1 MSRLHYIVLLTILSH
16 IAYTGSRVTVSL
28 FAIHLHASA
37 FTVGLLM
44 ALYAF
49 FPALFSIT
57 AGRLTDRIGVRGPM
71 IGGSLLAVLG
81 AFVPFL
87 WNDLGSLY
95 FTSALIGTGFMVIGV
110 GVYQVVGELST
121 PEQRPTH
128 FSLLS
133 LGFSLG
139 GFTGPMAAGFAI
151 DNANHAQTFLIFA
164 AFALVPAV
172 ALAINP
178 VPLPRPHGHVER
190 PSEAA
195 VLDLLRNRELRR
207 IYIAVALFSVAWDVF
222 NFAIPLYGSH
232 IGLSAS
238 QIGVIMGSFAA
249 ATFVI
254 RFAVPFIARRIK
266 PWTLMM
272 ISSLI
277 AATSYFLVPFTANVA
292 MLTALLFLLGLG
304 LGAPQPVVLSLL
316 HDSAPPGRGSEAV
329 GVRILLINASQTVMP
344 LLFGAVGTALGIMPV
359 FWATAIC
366 LAVGG
371 WLARRRTLALPE
383 S

>member
-1 MSRLHYIVLLTILSH
+1 
-16 IAYTGSRVTVSL
+16 
-28 FAIHLHASA
+28 
-37 FTVGLLM
+37 
-44 ALYAF
+44 
-49 FPALFSIT
+49 
-57 AGRLTDRIGVRGPM
+57 M

-95 FTSALIGTGFMVIGV
+95 FASALIGTGFMVIGV

-139 GFTGPMAAGFAI
+139 GFAGPMAAGFAI
-151 DNANHAQTFLIFA
+151 DNAGHAQTFLIFA
-164 AFALVPAV
+164 AFALVPAI
-172 ALAINP
+172 ALAINA

-316 HDSAPPGRGSEAV
+316 HDSAPPGRGGEAV

-344 LLFGAVGTALGIMPV
+344 LLFGAVGSALGIMPV